1 MPTLLFI
8 KRTLSSSAS
17 LLSLHLSFITKI
29 MWPPPSPPLHS
40 IAQLWS
46 KVLRMPAFIAH
57 SNIFPVRFR
66 NASSVTMPASPA
78 RCPVCASPLLLYT
91 QSFIHLSTL
100 CDLMC
105 SPHLEWWS
113 IFVRKKEYGINKGN
127 AAQRGMIFGT
137 LLMWFSMYH
146 RDLFSFYY
154 PFWMCMIVC
163 LWELCVTLYARGSSL
178 VVLLY
183 VCVCVIRETTLN
195 LLIW

>member
-1 MPTLLFI
+1 MQFLM
-8 KRTLSSSAS
+8 SSVWLS
-17 LLSLHLSFITKI
+17 LLTETTHADFTFHKAHPVLFCIPALASPIFHHQSHVT
-29 MWPPPSPPLHS
+29 PPLHNCFKN
-40 IAQLWS
+40 AC
-46 KVLRMPAFIAH
+46 FYC
-57 SNIFPVRFR
+57 PVKYW
-66 NASSVTMPASPA
+66 SVTMPASPA
-78 RCPVCASPLLLYT
+78 RRPVCASPLLFY
-91 QSFIHLSTL
+91 SPVNTL
-100 CDLMC
+100 WLNVFA
-105 SPHLEWWS
+105 PPRVIIY
-113 IFVRKKEYGINKGN
+113 IFEEKRIWNKGN